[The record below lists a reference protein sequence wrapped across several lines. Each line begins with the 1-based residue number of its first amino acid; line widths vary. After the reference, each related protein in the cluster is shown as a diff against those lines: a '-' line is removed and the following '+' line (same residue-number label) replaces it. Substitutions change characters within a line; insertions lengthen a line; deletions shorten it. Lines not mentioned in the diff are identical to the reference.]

1 MIPGEYPISFFLTT
15 RHCTGQGVHRSLGVH
30 LIRCS
35 LLIWQ
40 GTRCTAGGQHLI
52 LGSGFLISFVVFSLD
67 KTGQGTRCR
76 VHTWLKGSTWSF
88 SWSAV
93 RLLPGVHL
101 DTWSI
106 KTDWKKAGGAI
117 ILPIYTIYYLFYY
130 KRVLIESILVKICEC
145 PWMKF
150 VCLNK
155 MYTYSRTWY
164 MVFPP
169 PPSLVCT
176 EWRQIYVMSNIDVWY
191 QYQIY
196 VLLPL
201 PLL

>member
-52 LGSGFLISFVVFSLD
+52 LGSGFLISFLVFSFD

-88 SWSAV
+88 SWSASAYCLVYTWTPGQLKLIGKRQAV
-93 RLLPGVHL
+93 RSFCQYLQ
-101 DTWSI
+101 
-106 KTDWKKAGGAI
+106 
-117 ILPIYTIYYLFYY
+117 YTICLLQKSTFWKHFGKNLWMSVNEICLF
-130 KRVLIESILVKICEC
+130 E
-145 PWMKF
+145 
-150 VCLNK
+150 
-155 MYTYSRTWY
+155 
-164 MVFPP
+164 
-169 PPSLVCT
+169 
-176 EWRQIYVMSNIDVWY
+176 
-191 QYQIY
+191 
-196 VLLPL
+196 
-201 PLL
+201 

>member
-1 MIPGEYPISFFLTT
+1 MQFCEKFCSRTPGACQQLLFLLTSFAVICFFVVKFYLRSAHDSWGVPDQLFLTT

-52 LGSGFLISFVVFSLD
+52 LGSRFLISFVVFSLD

-117 ILPIYTIYYLFYY
+117 ILPISTTYYLFY
-130 KRVLIESILVKICEC
+130 
-145 PWMKF
+145 
-150 VCLNK
+150 
-155 MYTYSRTWY
+155 
-164 MVFPP
+164 
-169 PPSLVCT
+169 
-176 EWRQIYVMSNIDVWY
+176 
-191 QYQIY
+191 
-196 VLLPL
+196 
-201 PLL
+201 